1 MMTDR
6 EFYRADQ
13 EQWFTEFVE
22 QELSQNVQATHTHRE
37 FFEFDDVPF

>member
-1 MMTDR
+1 MTEH
-6 EFYRADQ
+6 EFYRLDQ

-22 QELSQNVQATHTHRE
+22 CELSQNVKDTHTHRE